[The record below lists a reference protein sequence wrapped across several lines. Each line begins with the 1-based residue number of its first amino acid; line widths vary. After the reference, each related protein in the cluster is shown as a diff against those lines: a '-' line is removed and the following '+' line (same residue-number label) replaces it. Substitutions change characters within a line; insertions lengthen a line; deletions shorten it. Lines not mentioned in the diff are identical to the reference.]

1 MAVLTGLAPEGV
13 FKYFEA
19 ICGIPHGSGNT
30 KMISDYVADFAKE
43 RNLRYIQDDSNNVI
57 IFANGT
63 KGYEDHEPVLLQG
76 HLDMVCEKAEDCTI
90 DMDKEGLDLCLKDG
104 IISANGTTLGGDD
117 GIAVAYM
124 LAILDDETIPHP
136 PLECVFTVDEEIGM
150 LGCAALDMSPLK
162 GRKMINLDSE
172 EEGYFLV
179 SCAGGVT
186 ATAHFGIER
195 EKYEGSALKIVLNGL
210 KGGHSGVEIDK
221 GRGNANTLL
230 GRALYLARKEVKDL
244 KIVTIAGGLKDNAI
258 PKSSEAVV
266 VTKDPKKLIEEID
279 KIEKIYKNEFVTT
292 DNEIAIKAVETG
304 NSLEPMNEKTTKNV
318 ITALMMLPAGI
329 QRMSFDIQGLVETS
343 LNLGILKTNENE
355 VTMSYSVRSSVE
367 SEKNELIDKM
377 TCLAEA
383 LGGNVTTMG
392 AYPAWE
398 YRKDSPLRDLML
410 EVYKEQ
416 YNKEP
421 IVQALHAGVECGLFA
436 GGLPGL
442 DAVSIGPDMTDIHTF
457 NESMSVDSVKR
468 VWDYIL
474 ELLKRL

>member
-57 IFANGT
+57 IFADGT

-195 EKYEGSALKIVLNGL
+195 EKYEGSALKVVLNGL

-266 VTKDPKKLIEEID
+266 VTKDPKKFIEEID

-292 DNEIAIKAVETG
+292 DNEIAIKAVETE

>member
-1 MAVLTGLAPEGV
+1 MAGLTGLAPEGV

-57 IFANGT
+57 IFADGT

-195 EKYEGSALKIVLNGL
+195 EKYEGSALKVVLNGL

-266 VTKDPKKLIEEID
+266 VTKDPKKFIEEID
-279 KIEKIYKNEFVTT
+279 RIEKIYKNEFVTT
-292 DNEIAIKAVETG
+292 DNEIAIKAVETE

>member
-57 IFANGT
+57 IFADGT

-195 EKYEGSALKIVLNGL
+195 EKYEGSALKVVLNGL

-266 VTKDPKKLIEEID
+266 VTKDPKKFIEEID

-292 DNEIAIKAVETG
+292 DNEIAIKAVETE

-416 YNKEP
+416 YNKES

>member
-1 MAVLTGLAPEGV
+1 MAVLAGLAPEGV
-13 FKYFEA
+13 FKYFEE
-19 ICGIPHGSGNT
+19 ICNIPHGSGNT
-30 KMISDYVADFAKE
+30 KMISDYVVDFAKE

-57 IFANGT
+57 IFMDGT
-63 KGYEDHEPVLLQG
+63 KGYEDHETVLLQG
-76 HLDMVCEKAEDCTI
+76 HLDMVCEKAEDCPI
-90 DMDKEGLDLCLKDG
+90 DMDKEGLELCLKDG

-124 LAILDDETIPHP
+124 LAILDDEAIAHP

-150 LGCAALDMSPLK
+150 LGCAALDMSVLK
-162 GRKMINLDSE
+162 GRKMVNLDSE

-186 ATAHFGIER
+186 ATAHFEIER
-195 EKYEGSALKIVLNGL
+195 EEYKASKLKIVLNGL

-221 GRGNANTLL
+221 GRGNANVLL
-230 GRALYLARKEVKDL
+230 GRALYIAKKTVKDL

-266 VTKDPKKLIEEID
+266 VTNEPKKLIEEIKRID
-279 KIEKIYKNEFVTT
+279 KIYKNEFVTT
-292 DNEIAIKAVETG
+292 DKDISLVASEVENELPAMTESA
-304 NSLEPMNEKTTKNV
+304 TKKM
-318 ITALMMLPAGI
+318 ITALMLLPAGI
-329 QRMSFDIQGLVETS
+329 QRMSFDIEGLVETS
-343 LNLGILKTNENE
+343 LNLGILKTEENE

-367 SEKNELIDKM
+367 SEKMDLIDKM
-377 TCLAEA
+377 TCLSES
-383 LGGNVTTMG
+383 LGGYVTCQG

-457 NESMSVDSVKR
+457 NESMSVESVKR

>member
-57 IFANGT
+57 IFADGT

-186 ATAHFGIER
+186 ATAHFGIEWF
-195 EKYEGSALKIVLNGL
+195 
-210 KGGHSGVEIDK
+210 K
-221 GRGNANTLL
+221 GR
-230 GRALYLARKEVKDL
+230 
-244 KIVTIAGGLKDNAI
+244 
-258 PKSSEAVV
+258 PFWS
-266 VTKDPKKLIEEID
+266 
-279 KIEKIYKNEFVTT
+279 
-292 DNEIAIKAVETG
+292 
-304 NSLEPMNEKTTKNV
+304 
-318 ITALMMLPAGI
+318 
-329 QRMSFDIQGLVETS
+329 
-343 LNLGILKTNENE
+343 
-355 VTMSYSVRSSVE
+355 
-367 SEKNELIDKM
+367 
-377 TCLAEA
+377 
-383 LGGNVTTMG
+383 
-392 AYPAWE
+392 
-398 YRKDSPLRDLML
+398 
-410 EVYKEQ
+410 
-416 YNKEP
+416 
-421 IVQALHAGVECGLFA
+421 
-436 GGLPGL
+436 
-442 DAVSIGPDMTDIHTF
+442 
-457 NESMSVDSVKR
+457 
-468 VWDYIL
+468 
-474 ELLKRL
+474 

>member
-43 RNLRYIQDDSNNVI
+43 RNLKFIQDDSNNVI
-57 IFANGT
+57 IFADGT

-76 HLDMVCEKAEDCTI
+76 HLDMVCEKAEDCKI
-90 DMDKEGLDLCLKDG
+90 DMDKEPLELCLKDG

-195 EKYEGSALKIVLNGL
+195 EEYEACPLKVVLNGL

-221 GRGNANTLL
+221 GRGNANTLM

-258 PKSSEAVV
+258 PKSSEAIV
-266 VTKDPKKLIEEID
+266 VTKEPEKLIAEIE

-292 DNEIAIKAVETG
+292 DSDIALKAVETE
-304 NSLEPMNEKTTKNV
+304 NSLVPMNEKTTKNI

-329 QRMSFDIQGLVETS
+329 QRMSFDIEGLVETS
-343 LNLGILKTNENE
+343 LNLGILKTNDSE